1 MEKLNA
7 SIGMAFLMIASMLV
21 ASFVAKPFKEQGLQ
35 AFENPNSIL
44 NIVQIFIIIII
55 FTIFILI
62 LAKYKENLVRYI
74 ILFIFFITALSIF
87 QAFFYFLPY
96 PFFVSLAISF
106 IMLILLIK
114 HPEWYVIDFFGVFLA
129 GGIAAIFAISLSI
142 ELIIIL
148 LIIMAIYDA
157 ISVYKTKH
165 MITLAKSV
173 TTSNLPLLMVF
184 PKDTK
189 YSYKGEKNFGG
200 KDAVYMGLGDIVVP
214 GMLVAAAS
222 MQSMAAFF
230 LTLAGI
236 VAGFAVLMILIEKGP
251 QPGLPY
257 LNAGAIAGYAIYLL
271 INYI

>member
-1 MEKLNA
+1 MKKLNA
-7 SIGMAFLMIASMLV
+7 NIGMAFLMVVSMLV

-35 AFENPNSIL
+35 AFENPNNIL
-44 NIVQIFIIIII
+44 NILQIFVIIIV

-87 QAFFYFLPY
+87 QAFFYFIPY
-96 PFFVSLAISF
+96 SFLASIIISS

-148 LIIMAIYDA
+148 LVIMAIYDA

-173 TTSNLPLLMVF
+173 TSSNLPLLLVF
-184 PKDTK
+184 PKDAR
-189 YSYKGEKNFGG
+189 YSYKREKNFGG
-200 KDAVYMGLGDIVVP
+200 KDAVYMGLGDIVIP

-222 MQSMAAFF
+222 MQSVLAFF
-230 LTLAGI
+230 LTLAG
-236 VAGFAVLMILIEKGP
+236 VVVGFAILMILIEKGP

-257 LNAGAIAGYAIYLL
+257 LNAGAITGYAIYLI
-271 INYI
+271 INSI